1 MKNILFRASSLS
13 EIMTEPKSKD
23 EVLSVGAN
31 TAITRMAKEVVY
43 GYDEPFTSKYTEKG
57 IQVED
62 QSIDLLGTVL
72 LKHFV
77 KNKERRAND
86 WITGEPDIVTEDSI
100 IDIKSSWSLATFPV
114 LSEQGKDKG
123 YEMQLRAYMWL
134 FDKPKASIAYCM
146 VTTPE
151 ELRKWEDHALHVVDH
166 IIPELRVTLVH
177 YERDRTIEDKIKQ
190 KVEVARQYFDEVIRE
205 ITKQH
210 EFINVKNT

>member
-13 EIMTEPKSKD
+13 EIMTDPKSKD
-23 EVLSVGAN
+23 EVLSVGAK
-31 TAITRMAKEVVY
+31 TAITKMAKEMVY
-43 GYDEPFTSKYTEKG
+43 GYDEPFSSKYTDKG

-62 QSIDLLGTVL
+62 QSIKLLNSVL
-72 LKHFV
+72 LKDFV
-77 KNKERRAND
+77 KNKERKAND
-86 WITGEPDIVTEDSI
+86 WITGEADIVTEDSI

-114 LSEQGKDKG
+114 LADHGKDKG

-134 FDKPKASIAYCM
+134 WDKPKASIAYCL

-151 ELRKWEDHALHVVDH
+151 DLRKWEDHSLHVVDH

-177 YERDRTIEDKIKQ
+177 YERDRTIEEKIKL
-190 KVEVARQYFDEVIRE
+190 KVEAARQYFEEVIRE

-210 EFINVKNT
+210 LFERNHG